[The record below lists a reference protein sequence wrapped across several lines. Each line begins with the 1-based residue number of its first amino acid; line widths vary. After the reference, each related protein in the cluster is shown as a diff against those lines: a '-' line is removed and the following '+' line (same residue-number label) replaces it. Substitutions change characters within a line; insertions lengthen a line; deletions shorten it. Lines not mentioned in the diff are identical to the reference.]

1 MATITE
7 NTVNINNDDSSNI
20 INVDYITGNSVSINN
35 IFLCFK
41 PLLSEF

>member
-1 MATITE
+1 MTTITE
-7 NTVNINNDDSSNI
+7 NSVNINYD
-20 INVDYITGNSVSINN
+20 DYITGNSVSINN